1 MQGVEPTRPQ
11 RAARGHTWKDGPA
24 KYASMM
30 VARAETPLQHAYGL
44 NISAKTSLATYG
56 DKAKA
61 VMVSELQ
68 QMLDR
73 AVFEPVQLNGLYAD
87 EKKRSIRSMNFLKE
101 KFLPDDSFDKLKARL
116 VAGGHMQLREMY

>member
-30 VARAETPLQHAYGL
+30 VARAETPPQHAYGL

-61 VMVSELQ
+61 VMVSELL

-73 AVFEPVQLNGLYAD
+73 AVFEPVQWNRLSAD
-87 EKKRSIRSMNFLKE
+87 EK
-101 KFLPDDSFDKLKARL
+101 
-116 VAGGHMQLREMY
+116 